1 MEPRENKQA
10 ERAAP
15 APGIVQTRCQPSVLA
30 PVSPAAFPSNYQT
43 RKSSGQTAIGE
54 S

>member
-15 APGIVQTRCQPSVLA
+15 APGIVQTRCQPFFCFYFTCPGTKPDVTKKA
-30 PVSPAAFPSNYQT
+30 
-43 RKSSGQTAIGE
+43 
-54 S
+54 